1 MNYLQTNTASQTLL
15 LSLEEGVLLLPSFT
29 DYLLILQNEIT
40 LKLFAVIPSVIDT
53 NERITTLSISTD
65 VDDAV
70 NGSILIT
77 DGGRYNYIIYGQNAF
92 AAKDVR
98 TNEAGAFSFEGLQKG
113 EYTIYVLS
121 KDPANNGVMTRES
134 IQANIT
140 EDNSILEV
148 ETMNIIY

>member
-77 DGGRYNYIIYGQNAF
+77 DGGRYNYIIYGQNSPGNLDPTSI
-92 AAKDVR
+92 DVV
-98 TNEAGAFSFEGLQKG
+98 G
-113 EYTIYVLS
+113 EIKRGYIEFNSLTQYFDQPNLTIPNDIEY
-121 KDPANNGVMTRES
+121 NG
-134 IQANIT
+134 
-140 EDNSILEV
+140 
-148 ETMNIIY
+148 

>member
-40 LKLFAVIPSVIDT
+40 LKKYAVIPSVIDT

-77 DGGRYNYIIYGQNAF
+77 DGGRYNYIIYGQNSNSNLDPTDS
-92 AAKDVR
+92 DVV
-98 TNEAGAFSFEGLQKG
+98 G
-113 EYTIYVLS
+113 EIKRGYIEFTTLTQYFDQPSLTIPNDIEY
-121 KDPANNGVMTRES
+121 NG
-134 IQANIT
+134 
-140 EDNSILEV
+140 
-148 ETMNIIY
+148 